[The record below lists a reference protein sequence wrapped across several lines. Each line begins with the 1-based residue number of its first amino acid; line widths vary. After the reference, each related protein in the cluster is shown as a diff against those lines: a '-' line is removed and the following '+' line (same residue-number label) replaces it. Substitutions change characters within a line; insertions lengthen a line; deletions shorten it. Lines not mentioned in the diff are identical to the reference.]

1 MGLPTFYKQ
10 RGDCMASL
18 RFYTDSALTQTAFDV
33 PIGSA
38 TWALHKANLSTFT
51 EGGETYYYYNGSD
64 YGMDFSNVSADG
76 MSIENL
82 DYHSTV
88 YSDGLAV
95 TEFYNQPEPGAFIV
109 GSWYSR
115 GHMVRGSSGTHNR
128 NALAV
133 RFDCDGI
140 PMVAI
145 GNTYTE
151 WGQRKFASYVIVS
164 ENCLGAKAFTH
175 PYMDESHGL
184 NDGNG
189 ESWGGTGTT
198 THDSDNVTFPA
209 IHTKVTP
216 FNLTAGAGT
225 HVYIIDDTAFDSFTG
240 YLWGTTQSVFDDVWQ
255 KWQNYKFNPIG
266 AILGCYAL
274 PSAFMPPLAERQTVN
289 QIYLAGTTL
298 APIAANCWGLLP
310 TAHQF
315 IQYPTTENMEYVSLD
330 SLIDFQDF
338 TGVDVVVHVPFC
350 GQCVVPISA
359 VMGGVSDDGTTY
371 NAGGIAVTY
380 FADIMTG
387 NVCAFVMGKDRN
399 GNTACLQTLTG
410 NAAYNVPITGNDN
423 GTGQMFG
430 ALASTALGAVTGN
443 IGAVAAGVATLG
455 LDTAQRTT
463 SIIGNHG
470 GSAAILTNLYCYAE
484 ISYTNYSNPANYSDV
499 RGRPSD
505 LGGTVSEQN
514 GIAYSGLTIFENA
527 HVHDIRCTPEERA
540 EIEMLLKEG
549 VYL

>member
-1 MGLPTFYKQ
+1 
-10 RGDCMASL
+10 MAL
-18 RFYTDSALTQTAFDV
+18 RFFTDAGLTQPAFEI

-38 TWALHKANLSTFT
+38 RWLYPLSRLNTFT
-51 EGGETYYYYNGSD
+51 VGGETYYYHASHWSSGWADFADVNGNGVD
-64 YGMDFSNVSADG
+64 VTGINYRT
-76 MSIENL
+76 L
-82 DYHSTV
+82 LYT
-88 YSDGLAV
+88 DGLSVSELYDQTPPASL
-95 TEFYNQPEPGAFIV
+95 II
-109 GSWYSR
+109 GSWYSH
-115 GHMVRGSSGTHNR
+115 GTTLNTSSGSGSR
-128 NALAV
+128 NMIAI
-133 RFDCDGI
+133 RFDCEGVA
-140 PMVAI
+140 MFAI
-145 GNTYTE
+145 GFTYE
-151 WGQRKFASYVIVS
+151 ESGVHRFAAAVIFS

-184 NDGNG
+184 NDPDGN
-189 ESWGGTGTT
+189 SWGGTGTDRHT
-198 THDSDNVTFPA
+198 SDNVTFPN
-209 IHTKVTP
+209 IHTKITP

-225 HVYIIDDTAFDSFTG
+225 HVYILDNAALDSFSG
-240 YLWGTTQSVFDDVWQ
+240 FLWGATQSVFDDLWA

-274 PSAFMPPLAERQTVN
+274 PSAFMPPVSEMQAVN

-298 APIAANCWGLLP
+298 APIANYCWGLLP

-315 IQYPTTENMEYVSLD
+315 IQYPTTENMQYISLD

-338 TGVDVVVHVPFC
+338 TGVDVVIHVPFC

-371 NAGGIAVTY
+371 NEGGIAVTY

-410 NAAYNVPITGNDN
+410 NAAYHIPITGNDN
-423 GTGQMFG
+423 GTGQIFG

-470 GSAAILTNLYCYAE
+470 GSAAIL
-484 ISYTNYSNPANYSDV
+484 SM
-499 RGRPSD
+499 
-505 LGGTVSEQN
+505 
-514 GIAYSGLTIFENA
+514 F
-527 HVHDIRCTPEERA
+527 
-540 EIEMLLKEG
+540 LL
-549 VYL
+549 